1 MSGHPASFD
10 APAPKMKTVLL
21 IFVPNLA
28 PHRAPHS
35 AGLLSRS
42 RRPGRIWMYGASRN
56 AKFPEGWPH
65 ELVAGHPP
73 REKRA
78 ESRSQRGYR
87 PTAIRI
93 RRSTTRLSRLSFSSR
108 AVAVPS
114 GVSGSITAPRSRKW
128 SSQPLVP
135 RMEEPDE
142 RSAPGIDRA
151 NVATLPCVAPN
162 AGIREVA
169 GIRRSAVLTANDVV
183 DLMRRI
189 RIVFV
194 EEAILTARRGA
205 FRDESAQ

>member
-128 SSQPLVP
+128 SSQRWCRGWKNLT
-135 RMEEPDE
+135 
-142 RSAPGIDRA
+142 SAPLRGST
-151 NVATLPCVAPN
+151 VPMSLPFHALHRMQAYARLPASDDPPCL
-162 AGIREVA
+162 R
-169 GIRRSAVLTANDVV
+169 
-183 DLMRRI
+183 LMTWSI
-189 RIVFV
+189 
-194 EEAILTARRGA
+194 
-205 FRDESAQ
+205 